1 MSLQHLDLGIDTF
14 DHVCPVPEEGIQ
26 TVERPRPPVRTTL
39 RKDIGRGREFGRMG
53 SEKQRMLNGER
64 YDPDDPELV
73 ADRERA
79 RDLTRQY
86 NRTAAE
92 DRDHRR
98 ALLDDLLGSL
108 GDECH
113 VEPPFRCD
121 YGYNIHVGEG
131 FYANFDCVV
140 LDVCRVA
147 VGRDCYLGPGVHI
160 YTATHPVDAAE
171 RATGAEYGA
180 AVTVGDNVWIGGRA
194 VLNPGVTVGDN
205 AVVASGAVV
214 TADVPDDVVVGG
226 NPARIIQEVDP
237 DD

>member
-1 MSLQHLDLGIDTF
+1 
-14 DHVCPVPEEGIQ
+14 
-26 TVERPRPPVRTTL
+26 
-39 RKDIGRGREFGRMG
+39 MG

-73 ADRERA
+73 ADRARA
-79 RDLTRQY
+79 RDLTGQY
-86 NRTAAE
+86 NRTTPE
-92 DRDHRR
+92 ECDRRR
-98 ALLDDLLGSL
+98 ALLEDLLGSL

-121 YGYNIHVGEG
+121 YGSNIHVGED
-131 FYANFDCVV
+131 FYANVDCVV
-140 LDVCRVA
+140 LDVCRVEI
-147 VGRDCYLGPGVHI
+147 GRNCHIGPGVHI

-171 RATGAEYGA
+171 RATRAEYGVP
-180 AVTVGDNVWIGGRA
+180 VTIGDNVWIGGRA

-214 TADVPDDVVVGG
+214 TADVPDNVVVGG
-226 NPARIIQEVDP
+226 NPARVIEELGT